1 METLHGRGAND
12 LGTAGDQQAKNH
24 RETDQLPKPLV
35 DDDGRPLRTGTL
47 WTVSAHIITAV
58 IGSGVLSLAWGVAQ
72 LGWVAGPAVMVLFAA
87 VIYYTSTL
95 LAECYR
101 CGDPMFGLRNRTYID
116 AVRAT
121 LGDSK
126 EKLCSAIQLSNLF
139 GIGIGIGV
147 TIAASVSMQGHE
159 DPCHAST
166 SPYIAIFGVMQIV
179 FSQIPDLDKVWWL
192 SIVAAI
198 MSFSY
203 SAIGVSLGISDI
215 IANRGLRGS
224 VTGIMSAGASVTSM
238 QKVWRSL
245 QAFGN
250 IAFAYEVCIGCCLPV
265 LRPCLLCSSIQDT
278 IKSPPPSEAKVMKKA
293 TAVSVAVTTVIYLLC
308 GCVGYAAFGD
318 AAPDNMLTGFGFYEP
333 FWLLDVANVFVVVHL
348 VGTYQ
353 VMTQPI
359 FAYVERRAAAAWPGS
374 VLVREREVRV
384 RRIMAFS
391 VSPIRM
397 AWRTAY
403 VCVTTAVAMLLPFFG
418 SVVGFIG
425 AASFWPLTVYFPVE
439 MYIAQHKVEQGSTRW
454 LLLHALSAGCLVV
467 SVAAAAGS
475 IAGVVEELKAHEPFC
490 WSC

>member
-1 METLHGRGAND
+1 MSDTVSMETLHGRGAND

-147 TIAASVSMQGHE
+147 TIAAS

-203 SAIGVSLGISDI
+203 SAIG
-215 IANRGLRGS
+215 
-224 VTGIMSAGASVTSM
+224 
-238 QKVWRSL
+238 
-245 QAFGN
+245 
-250 IAFAYEVCIGCCLPV
+250 
-265 LRPCLLCSSIQDT
+265 DT

>member
-1 METLHGRGAND
+1 
-12 LGTAGDQQAKNH
+12 
-24 RETDQLPKPLV
+24 
-35 DDDGRPLRTGTL
+35 
-47 WTVSAHIITAV
+47 
-58 IGSGVLSLAWGVAQ
+58 
-72 LGWVAGPAVMVLFAA
+72 MVLFAA

-101 CGDPMFGLRNRTYID
+101 SGDPMFGQRNRTYID

-121 LGDSK
+121 LGESK
-126 EKLCSAIQLSNLF
+126 ERLCGGIQLSNLF
-139 GIGIGIGV
+139 GIGIGV
-147 TIAASVSMQGHE
+147 SIAASVSMQAIRRAGCFHNRGHE

-166 SPYIAIFGVMQIV
+166 SPYIAIFGVIQIV

-203 SAIGVSLGISDI
+203 STIGISLGVSEIV
-215 IANRGLRGS
+215 ANRGLRGS
-224 VTGIMSAGASVTSM
+224 MAGVIGAGASVTSM

-250 IAFAYEVCIGCCLPV
+250 IAFAYGFSII
-265 LRPCLLCSSIQDT
+265 LLEIQDT

-308 GCVGYAAFGD
+308 GCVGYAAFGSG
-318 AAPDNMLTGFGFYEP
+318 APDNMLTGFGFYEP
-333 FWLLDVANVFVVVHL
+333 FWLLDVANAFVVVHL

-353 VMTQPI
+353 VMTQPV

-374 VLVREREVRV
+374 ALVRERDVR
-384 RRIMAFS
+384 
-391 VSPIRM
+391 IRLV
-397 AWRTAY
+397 WRTTY

-425 AASFWPLTVYFPVE
+425 AVSFWPLTVYFPVA
-439 MYIAQHKVEQGSTRW
+439 MYIAQRKVKRGSTRW
-454 LLLHALSAGCLVV
+454 LLLHGLSAGCLVV

-475 IAGVVEELKAHEPFC
+475 IAGIVEELKAHNPFC